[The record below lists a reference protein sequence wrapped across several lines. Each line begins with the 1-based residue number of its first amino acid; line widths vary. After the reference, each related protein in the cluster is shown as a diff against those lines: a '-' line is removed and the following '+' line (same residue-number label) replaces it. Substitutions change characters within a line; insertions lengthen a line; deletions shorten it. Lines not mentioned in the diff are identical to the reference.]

1 VPKHHSH
8 LTTEQFSA
16 FLDQQLSVQEQSAC
30 QVHLDTCEL
39 CQQQLA
45 DLQQT
50 VLLVRA
56 LPRVPVPRSFVLP
69 VEATIQSAV
78 VAGEKASTPQTAKPI
93 HNRVLVLP
101 RYVRTTMRIA
111 SSLVAVLGLFF
122 ILSGLLTIVSPKAE
136 TSQGSTPFEIR
147 TKIRIPNSS
156 PNTHQ
161 VQPLAG
167 ASASSPDVPQP
178 QALVG
183 AAASSSNTSQPRL
196 PAGPA
201 NLQRSDHLSSTSQQQ
216 LLTSFFNLSTPE
228 GHLSIGLLLLI
239 AGIVSVIVITRLVDP
254 SPHK

>member
-16 FLDQQLSVQEQSAC
+16 FLDQQLSVQEQSTC
-30 QVHLDTCEL
+30 QAHLSTCEL

-45 DLQQT
+45 ELQQT

-69 VEATIQSAV
+69 VEATIQSATI
-78 VAGEKASTPQTAKPI
+78 AEEEASTPQTAKPI

-136 TSQGSTPFEIR
+136 TSRLSTPFEIS
-147 TKIRIPNSS
+147 TKIRAPYPS

-167 ASASSPDVPQP
+167 AAASSPNVPHP
-178 QALVG
+178 QILVG
-183 AAASSSNTSQPRL
+183 AAASSSNASQPQL

-201 NLQRSDHLSSTSQQQ
+201 NPQTSDHLSSSPQQQ
-216 LLTSFFNLSTPE
+216 LLISFFNLSTPE
-228 GHLSIGLLLLI
+228 GHLSIGLLLFI
-239 AGIVSVIVITRLVDP
+239 AGIVSVILITRLVDP
-254 SPHK
+254 SPHR